1 MYCNRTRKIDSL
13 MGCFNKIAFL
23 KYFSLYHLL
32 AVAIKTKHIRQELE
46 KDRDRYSSINNAQE
60 KNTMQIN
67 AKNAHRFSLTPCIR
81 LSKLL

>member
-1 MYCNRTRKIDSL
+1 

-23 KYFSLYHLL
+23 KYFGLYHLL

-46 KDRDRYSSINNAQE
+46 KNFDRDRYSSINNAQE

-67 AKNAHRFSLTPCIR
+67 AKNAHIFSLTPCIR